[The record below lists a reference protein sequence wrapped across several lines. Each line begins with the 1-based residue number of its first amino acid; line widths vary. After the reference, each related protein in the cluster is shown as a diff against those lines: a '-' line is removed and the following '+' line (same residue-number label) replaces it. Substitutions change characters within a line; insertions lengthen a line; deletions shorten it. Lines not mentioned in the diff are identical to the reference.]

1 MPARYRTAAWWS
13 RGAAAA
19 AELPAALRFP
29 KRDVPQAPSELA
41 CLRPRQ
47 RLTPRK
53 PPSPAG
59 RRKCEGATGSL
70 ATLAPDR
77 SPSHPPQHP
86 HGSRLPT
93 ISRGELQVGVGHDT
107 VAVSANRIKKKNP
120 ARRRAGLPG
129 RRQLR
134 CGVSLDEFQ
143 NLAQRCEF
151 LWVWFRGRQSN
162 IFVAER
168 PTRGSTNSAIFS

>member
-19 AELPAALRFP
+19 AELPAALRSP

-86 HGSRLPT
+86 TDRDCRRFPAGSCKLV
-93 ISRGELQVGVGHDT
+93 SDT
-107 VAVSANRIKKKNP
+107 TPVAVSANRIKKERNDTLLDLTHCDSSGRVVAPNRESDHGHHSGFPIISNP
-120 ARRRAGLPG
+120 RAGRRA
-129 RRQLR
+129 
-134 CGVSLDEFQ
+134 S
-143 NLAQRCEF
+143 
-151 LWVWFRGRQSN
+151 
-162 IFVAER
+162 
-168 PTRGSTNSAIFS
+168 

>member
-29 KRDVPQAPSELA
+29 KRDVPQSPSELA

-47 RLTPRK
+47 RLIPRK

-93 ISRGELQVGVGHDT
+93 ISRGELQVGVRHYTRSGLCQPHQKRKT
-107 VAVSANRIKKKNP
+107 PAVAERGSL
-120 ARRRAGLPG
+120 AGDSYAASSPLDVGLINGTSMMSPLVMAAPP
-129 RRQLR
+129 LR
-134 CGVSLDEFQ
+134 CG
-143 NLAQRCEF
+143 
-151 LWVWFRGRQSN
+151 
-162 IFVAER
+162 
-168 PTRGSTNSAIFS
+168 